1 MSLFS
6 FGLAALL
13 FAQGVASRERPALSA
28 VRINP
33 DDRITIDGKLDE
45 SSWQRIQ
52 PVTDFIQQDPAN
64 GQPAS
69 ERTELRVLFDR
80 DNLYIGVECFDSDP
94 AGLLFNQMMRDG
106 SLDGDDRFM
115 WVLDSYNTQ
124 QSAYYFEVN
133 PAGAMGDALVV
144 PAQGG
149 NFGSALNRAWDGI
162 WLAKVQRHEHGWTA
176 EVEIPFKTLNFDPS
190 AESWGANFQRTIRRK
205 NEEVFWSGFAR
216 NQGLLVLT
224 GEGRLEGISDVSQGV
239 GLDIKPYVLGSWRQV
254 TGGASPTTATGTS
267 GVDFFYNVT
276 PQLKVNLT
284 VNTDFAQTEV
294 DDRQVNL
301 TRFGLFF
308 PEKREFF
315 LEGSRYF
322 DFSKEPNGTLSE
334 FFSRRIGLDEN
345 GVPQKIDYGTKLSGQ
360 AGGFDVGF
368 IQARTASERG
378 LSGEDFT
385 VFRPQRRFLR
395 QSSMGF
401 LYTRRA
407 ARNSSLPV
415 RQTFGGDFELATSRF
430 RGGRQ
435 NFQIAGHFAKTPSP
449 AKPGNDNAYGWR
461 VSYPNDLLNTRL
473 VYRSIDPN
481 HDPAVGY
488 RDRTGYHAVFGV
500 FRLGPRPKNSRLIR
514 QIATQVTS
522 QIYTDMN
529 YARTDSQHRWEP
541 IEITF
546 QSGDRVS
553 MWLSKEYD
561 RLDENFQIS
570 NGVTLPA
577 GTHYSWN
584 RYQLSLDTANRR
596 MVSTNTDVTWG
607 SFYSGHRRDISER
620 LNLRVRR
627 GLSAALVGQ
636 FNRIELLEGKFSTKI
651 LRAVVNTQ
659 FSPFMSLANNIQ
671 YDTSSRVLGWQI
683 RFRWIVR
690 PGNDIYFVALN
701 NWMDNGPHIVALD
714 RNMTAKIVYT
724 QRF

>member
-1 MSLFS
+1 LSLLS
-6 FGLAALL
+6 VGLAALL
-13 FAQGVASRERPALSA
+13 LAQGVAPRERPAHTA

-33 DDRITIDGKLDE
+33 DERVNVDGKLDE
-45 SSWQRIQ
+45 TSWQRAQ
-52 PVTDFIQQDPAN
+52 PVTEFIQQDPDN

-80 DNLYIGVECFDSDP
+80 ENLYIGVECLDSDP
-94 AGLLFNQMMRDG
+94 GGLLFNQMMRDG

-144 PAQGG
+144 PSQGG

-162 WLAKVQRHEHGWTA
+162 WLAKVQRHERGWT
-176 EVEIPFKTLNFDPS
+176 VEIQIPFKTLNFDPG

-224 GEGRLEGISDVSQGV
+224 GEGQLQGISDVTQGV
-239 GLDIKPYVLGSWRQV
+239 GLDVKPYLLGSRRV
-254 TGGASPTTATGTS
+254 VVGDKSAATNTGTGG
-267 GVDFFYNVT
+267 VDLFYNVT

-322 DFSKEPNGTLSE
+322 DFSREPNGTLSE
-334 FFSRRIGLDEN
+334 FFSRRIGLDDN
-345 GVPQKIDYGTKLSGQ
+345 GLPQKIDYGTKLTGQ
-360 AGGFDVGF
+360 VGRYDLGF

-378 LSGEDFT
+378 MPGEDFT
-385 VFRPQRRFLR
+385 VFRPQRRLLA

-415 RQTFGGDFELATSRF
+415 RQSFGGDFELATSRF

-435 NFQIAGHFAKTPSP
+435 NFQVAGHFAKTTNP
-449 AKPGNDNAYGWR
+449 AKPGHDNAYGWR
-461 VSYPNDLLNTRL
+461 VNYPNDLINTRF
-473 VYRSIDPN
+473 VYRVIEPN
-481 HDPAVGY
+481 HDPALGY
-488 RDRTGYHAVFGV
+488 RDRTGYHAGFGV
-500 FRLGPRPKNSRLIR
+500 FRFGPRPKNSRFIR
-514 QIATQVTS
+514 QIATQFSS
-522 QIYTDMN
+522 QLYTDMN
-529 YARTDSQHRWEP
+529 YARTDSQQRWTP
-541 IEITF
+541 LEITF
-546 QSGDRVS
+546 QTSDRIS
-553 MWLSKEYD
+553 FQLSDEYD

-570 NGVTLPA
+570 KGVTLPA

-584 RYQLSLDTANRR
+584 RYQVNLDTANRR
-596 MVSTNTDVTWG
+596 TVSTNSEFVWG
-607 SFYSGHRRDISER
+607 TFYSGHRRDITER

-627 GLSAALVGQ
+627 GLSASMVGQ
-636 FNRIELLEGKFSTKI
+636 FNRIELREGSFSTKI

-659 FSPFMSLANNIQ
+659 FSPFLSLANNVQ

-683 RFRWIVR
+683 RFRWIMR

>member
-1 MSLFS
+1 LLS

-13 FAQGVASRERPALSA
+13 FAQGVDQRERPAVSA
-28 VRINP
+28 VRINT
-33 DDRITIDGKLDE
+33 DERISIDGKLDE
-45 SSWQRIQ
+45 SPWQRVP
-52 PVTDFIQQDPAN
+52 PVTDFIQQDPDN

-80 DNLYIGVECFDSDP
+80 DKLYIGVECFDADP

-106 SLDGDDRFM
+106 ALDGDDRLM

-162 WLAKVQRHEHGWTA
+162 WVAKVQRHRQGWTA
-176 EVEIPFKTLNFDPS
+176 EVEIPFKTLNFDPA
-190 AESWGANFQRTIRRK
+190 AEYWGANFQRTIRRK
-205 NEEVFWSGFAR
+205 NEEVLWSGFAR
-216 NQGLLVLT
+216 NQGLLILA

-239 GLDIKPYVLGSWRQV
+239 GLDVKPYVLGSRRDV
-254 TGGASPTTATGTS
+254 LNSGSPATNKGTG
-267 GVDFFYNVT
+267 GVDFFYNVS

-301 TRFGLFF
+301 SRFGLFF

-322 DFSKEPNGTLSE
+322 DFSKENNGTLSE

-345 GVPQKIDYGTKLSGQ
+345 GVPQKIDFGTKLSGQ
-360 AGGFDVGF
+360 IGGFDVGF
-368 IQARTASERG
+368 IQARTAPERG
-378 LSGEDFT
+378 LSGDDFT
-385 VFRPQRRFLR
+385 VFRPQRRFLQ

-407 ARNSSLPV
+407 ARNSNVPV

-430 RGGRQ
+430 MGRRQ

-449 AKPGNDNAYGWR
+449 GKPDTNAYGWR
-461 VSYPNDLLNTRL
+461 VSYPNDLINTRL
-473 VYRSIDPN
+473 VYRAIDPN

-488 RDRTGYHAVFGV
+488 RDRTGYHAAFAV
-500 FRLGPRPKNSRLIR
+500 FRLGPRPKNNRLIR

-522 QIYTDMN
+522 QLYTDMK
-529 YARTDSQHRWEP
+529 YARIDSQNRWQP

-561 RLDENFQIS
+561 RLDEDFQIS
-570 NGVTLPA
+570 KGVTLPA
-577 GTHYSWN
+577 GSHYSWN
-584 RYQLSLDTANRR
+584 RYQINLSTANRR
-596 MVSTNTDVTWG
+596 MVSTDTDFRWG
-607 SFYSGHRRDISER
+607 TFYSGHRREISGT

-627 GLSAALVGQ
+627 GLSAALVSE
-636 FNRIELLEGKFSTKI
+636 FNRIELREGSFSTKI

-659 FSPFMSLANNIQ
+659 FNPFISLANNVQ
-671 YDTSSRVLGWQI
+671 YDTNSRVLGWQI
-683 RFRWIVR
+683 RFRWIVH

-701 NWMDNGPHIVALD
+701 NWKDNGPHIVALD